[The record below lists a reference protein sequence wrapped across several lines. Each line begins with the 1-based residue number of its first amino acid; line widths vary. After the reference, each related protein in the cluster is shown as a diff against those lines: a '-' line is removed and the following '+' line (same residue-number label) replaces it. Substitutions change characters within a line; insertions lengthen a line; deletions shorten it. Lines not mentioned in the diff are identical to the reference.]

1 MPQRPQHNR
10 SFLPAIS
17 HPRFSRREVLQYGL
31 QGGAALGALH
41 RGISTS
47 HAAPA
52 DVRFRP
58 SPAGTPH
65 HDDRHLY
72 LFFDDDD
79 IERSSNLRRFLNPP
93 RRYAKPVVVSDRPW
107 EGEDRVQAWGSVIQ
121 EPDGLLRM
129 WYFAFNTERVAGES
143 DRGGYCYAESRDGF
157 HWEKPDLGVVEFRGS
172 KKNNLFYSFNPS
184 RCNLHETA
192 LAQQGIGLPALDIN
206 GQRIGILNNAD
217 GLTVVRDDDD
227 PDPEKR
233 YKLIANM
240 QDHRMWKDANPKH
253 YRNVTE
259 AEKQQAWSVFGQ
271 YLDTSPDGIHWAHR
285 PQRTAGAIADYML
298 VTRDHRNRRWWLNER
313 SKRNRDPRAQGR
325 NAALR
330 TGDDL
335 IHWSQPE
342 IIFDN
347 LADSD
352 FGKLWEWH
360 GGISPFNYGQL
371 NLGFLERWPNVG
383 FSDTCEL
390 VFQRPGKPWQRIAP
404 DHPFITTGPEGSFDR
419 QMAYPTHNPPW
430 RVGNKLHIY
439 YTGASATEA
448 QSGRRDMD
456 MAIGV
461 MTIGL
466 DRFVGLANRRRAPGS
481 LLTRPLVIER
491 DQLEV
496 NAEPLMRGRL
506 KVAVL
511 TPDEKLIPGFGHEHC
526 TLQEMKPGKTRYRI
540 RWTDHADLSSLR
552 GQTIRLLFYIESTV
566 VYGYR
571 FSDPSGHE

>member
-1 MPQRPQHNR
+1 MPQHPQHDR
-10 SFLPAIS
+10 SFLPVIS
-17 HPRFSRREVLQYGL
+17 RPQHSRRDVLQYGL
-31 QGGAALGALH
+31 QSGAALAAL
-41 RGISTS
+41 RSGISTS
-47 HAAPA
+47 YAAA
-52 DVRFRP
+52 GNIRFQP
-58 SPAGTPH
+58 SSAITPH

-107 EGEDRVQAWGSVIQ
+107 EGEHRVQAWGSVIQ

-129 WYFAFNTERVAGES
+129 WYFAFNTERLAGES

-172 KKNNLFYSFNPS
+172 KKNNLFYSFNPT
-184 RCNLHETA
+184 RRNLHETA

-206 GQRIGILNNAD
+206 GKRIGILNNAD

-227 PDPEKR
+227 PDPQKR

-240 QDHRMWKDANPKH
+240 QDHRMWKDANPNH

-259 AEKQQAWSVFGQ
+259 AEKQHAWSVFGQ
-271 YLDTSPDGIHWAHR
+271 YLDSSPDGIHWAHR

-298 VTRDHRNRRWWLNER
+298 VTRDHRSRRWWLNER

-335 IHWSQPE
+335 VHWSQPE

-360 GGISPFNYGQL
+360 GGITPFNYGQL
-371 NLGFLERWPNVG
+371 NLGFLERWPNAG

-430 RVGNKLHIY
+430 RVGDKLHIY
-439 YTGASATEA
+439 YTGGSATAA
-448 QSGRRDMD
+448 QAGRRDMD

-481 LLTRPLVIER
+481 LLTRPLVVEH

-496 NAEPLMRGRL
+496 NAEPLMQGRL

-526 TLQEMKPGKTRYRI
+526 TLKEMKPGKTRYRI

-552 GQTIRLLFYIESTV
+552 GQSIRLLFYIESTV
-566 VYGYR
+566 LYGYR
-571 FSDPSGHE
+571 FSNTSGNG

>member
-1 MPQRPQHNR
+1 MPKRPRDNRSVVPVIPPQRPSRRDVLKYGLH
-10 SFLPAIS
+10 SSAAFGAIS
-17 HPRFSRREVLQYGL
+17 SRLATSC
-31 QGGAALGALH
+31 AAAG
-41 RGISTS
+41 
-47 HAAPA
+47 
-52 DVRFRP
+52 DVRFQP
-58 SPAGTPH
+58 SAAITPH

-93 RRYAKPVVVSDRPW
+93 RRYAKPVVLSDRPW
-107 EGEDRVQAWGSVIQ
+107 EGEHRVQAWGSVIQ

-129 WYFAFNTERVAGES
+129 WYFAFNTERLAGES

-172 KKNNLFYSFNPS
+172 KKNNLFYSFNPT
-184 RCNLHETA
+184 RRNLHETA

-206 GQRIGILNNAD
+206 GKRIGILNNAD

-227 PDPEKR
+227 PDPQKR

-240 QDHRMWKDANPKH
+240 QDHRMWKDANPNH
-253 YRNVTE
+253 YRDVTE

-271 YLDTSPDGIHWAHR
+271 YLDSSPDGIHWAHR

-298 VTRDHRNRRWWLNER
+298 VTRDHRSRRWWLNER

-335 IHWSQPE
+335 VHWSQPE

-360 GGISPFNYGQL
+360 GGITPFNYGQL
-371 NLGFLERWPNVG
+371 NLGFLERWPNAG

-430 RVGNKLHIY
+430 RVGDKLHIY
-439 YTGASATEA
+439 YTGGSATAA
-448 QSGRRDMD
+448 QAGRRDMD

-481 LLTRPLVIER
+481 LLTKPLVVEH

-496 NAEPLMRGRL
+496 NAEPLMQGRL

-511 TPDEKLIPGFGHEHC
+511 TPDEELIAGFGHEHC

-552 GQTIRLLFYIESTV
+552 GQSIRLLFYIESTV
-566 VYGYR
+566 LYGYR
-571 FSDPSGHE
+571 FSNTSGNG